1 MKPCVFKDASQA
13 GLYYLSSATKAT
25 LHNRIGKLNR
35 PFMEADVSH
44 CRDIHAALAELGKL
58 LQFPIWYG
66 ANYDALHDCL
76 SDPDWP
82 SGKGVILHISG
93 LDALRSGDPESFS
106 TLVNVL
112 QSATENRS
120 GTQQSLWILLDTP
133 ARGVTKLPDA

>member
-1 MKPCVFKDASQA
+1 MKQCVFKDASRA
-13 GLYYLSSATKAT
+13 CLYHFSPATKAN
-25 LHNRIGKLNR
+25 LQSRIGKSNQ
-35 PFMEADVSH
+35 PFIEADVSH

-82 SGKGVILHISG
+82 FGKGVILQISG
-93 LDALRSGDPESFS
+93 LESLRSGDPESFS

-112 QSATENRS
+112 QSATENRI
-120 GTQQSLWILLDTP
+120 GTKQPLWILLDTP
-133 ARGVTKLPDA
+133 ARGIPTLPDA